1 MGTQNVHATADAE
14 KRRAF
19 MRSLLRDVEALERMI
34 DEGTV
39 ESGVSMIGAEQELVV
54 VDEGGNPLPI
64 GERIIDEIED
74 DHVTNELGK
83 FNIEFNLDPLPF
95 AGDCLSHLEDQ
106 INALLAKLRAVAYA
120 RDAQIALCG
129 VLPTLEKSD
138 LGLENLTDKP
148 RYHALNEVLMAMRG
162 GPSRL
167 SIEGLDELSIKHH
180 SVMLEA
186 CNTSFQIHFQVS
198 PEHFTKY
205 YNIAQAVAGPTLAA
219 ATNSPLLFGRR
230 LWHETRIALFQQSV
244 DTRIEREDLREFQ
257 PRVSF
262 GTHWINDGVLE
273 IYREDI
279 ARFKPLFHDVS
290 EEDPLALLDSGVTP
304 RLRSL
309 CLHNGTVYR
318 WNRACYGVSP
328 NGKPHLRIENR
339 VLPSGPTPIDEVANA
354 AFWFGL
360 MHGLAD
366 ECEDVRTRMT
376 FEDAA
381 ANFNAAARH
390 GIDANLVWFGGTRM
404 PAREL
409 IALHL
414 IPLAERGLKDAGVD
428 AGKYLDVLER
438 RVATGQTGSSWM
450 LGSLQS
456 MGKSGAR
463 SGRLARL
470 TCAMIDR
477 QLHGAPVH
485 DWEPIS
491 EDEFTGDR
499 RHIMKVGQY
508 MATDLFTVHDTDV
521 VDLVTNLMDWKHVR
535 HVPVE
540 DDEHNLVG
548 IVSARSLLRHLGRA
562 RTNGDGRAVPVS
574 EIMDKHPITAT
585 PDTTT
590 LDAIHLMRKHSIS
603 CLPVVQGT
611 RLVGIISEH
620 DIMGVAAP
628 LLERFLEG

>member
-1 MGTQNVHATADAE
+1 
-14 KRRAF
+14 
-19 MRSLLRDVEALERMI
+19 MRDLLRDVEALERML
-34 DEGTV
+34 DEGLV
-39 ESGVSMIGAEQELVV
+39 ESGVSMIGAEQELVI
-54 VDEGGNPLPI
+54 VDQAGRPLPI
-64 GERIIDEIED
+64 ADTLIAEIDDE
-74 DHVTNELGK
+74 HVTHELGK
-83 FNIEFNLDPLPF
+83 FNLEFNLDPLPF
-95 AGDCLSHLEDQ
+95 EGECLSHLEDQ
-106 INALLAKLRAVAYA
+106 INALLAKTRAAAYA
-120 RDAQIALCG
+120 NDAQIALCG
-129 VLPTLEKSD
+129 ILPSLEKDD

-148 RYHALNEVLMAMRG
+148 RYHALNEVLMRMRG
-162 GPSRL
+162 APSRL
-167 SIEGLDELSIKHH
+167 SIEGADELSLKHQ

-186 CNTSFQIHFQVS
+186 CNTSFQIHFQVG
-198 PEHFTKY
+198 PGEFTRS
-205 YNIAQAVAGPTLAA
+205 YNFAQAAAGPCLAA
-219 ATNSPLLFGRR
+219 ASNSPLLFGRR

-244 DTRIEREDLREFQ
+244 DTRTEREDLRQFQ

-262 GTHWINDGVLE
+262 GTHWMNESVLE

-279 ARFKPLFHDVS
+279 ARFKPLFHD
-290 EEDPLALLDSGVTP
+290 EYDEDPLRLLDQGVTP
-304 RLRSL
+304 KLPNL

-339 VLPSGPTPIDEVANA
+339 VLPSGPTPVDEVANA

-360 MHGLAD
+360 MHGMSG
-366 ECEDVRTRMT
+366 EVEDVRTRMT

-381 ANFNAAARH
+381 SNFNAAARH

-414 IPLAERGLKDAGVD
+414 IPLAERGLASAGVD
-428 AGKYLDVLER
+428 AGKYLDIIER
-438 RVATGQTGSSWM
+438 RVAEGKTGASWM
-450 LGSLQS
+450 LGSLNT
-456 MGKSGAR
+456 MGPAGAR

-477 QLHGAPVH
+477 QLHNAPVH
-485 DWEPIS
+485 EWDPVEES
-491 EDEFTGDR
+491 EFAGDR
-499 RHIMKVGQY
+499 RHIMTVGQY

-540 DDEHNLVG
+540 DDEHHLVG
-548 IVSARSLLRHLGRA
+548 IVSARALLRHLGRA
-562 RTNGDGRAVPVS
+562 RNGDGRAVPVS
-574 EIMDKHPITAT
+574 EIMDTDPVTAT
-585 PDTTT
+585 PATTT
-590 LDAIHLMRKHSIS
+590 LEAIRLMREHEVS
-603 CLPVVQGT
+603 CLPVVEGR

-628 LLERFLEG
+628 LLQRFLED